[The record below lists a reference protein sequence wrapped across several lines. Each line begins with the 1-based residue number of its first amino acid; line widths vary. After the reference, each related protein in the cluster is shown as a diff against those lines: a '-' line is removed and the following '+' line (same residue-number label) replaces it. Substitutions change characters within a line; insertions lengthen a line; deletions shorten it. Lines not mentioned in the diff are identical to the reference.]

1 MAGERLRNVLKAYRE
16 MYRGAGRAEKT
27 EVLDKFCRVT
37 EYCRKYATA
46 LLNQPV
52 DMPAAV
58 KKRRRGVSYS
68 ARALRVITAIWEA
81 AGYPWSVR
89 LKALIPLW
97 LPWASEH
104 VTKVTPELEEEIL
117 EISARQLDRR
127 LKFKKRALKRRIY
140 GRTKPGTLLKHHI
153 PLKTDHWDVTEPGFV
168 EIDLVSH
175 SGENASGEFVYSL
188 NVTDIHTGWVETR
201 ALMGRGETGVVNAL
215 DEIRRDLPFVLHGID
230 SDNGSEFIN
239 FHLYGWCEKRK
250 IQFTRGRPYKKDDNA
265 HIEQKNWTH
274 VRRVF
279 GWDRYDSRKVMQAM
293 NDLYIHELRLMMNL
307 YQPSVKLLHKDRVG
321 SRLRRRYYTAQ
332 TPLDRLVADAIPE
345 SLPSRLRKLLALRE
359 RLDPFTLAERIETKL
374 DRVEAI
380 RRAPTAQSLTTVL
393 SQQDASPRGGR
404 VHKETTY
411 AFHQTFSR

>member
-1 MAGERLRNVLKAYRE
+1 
-16 MYRGAGRAEKT
+16 
-27 EVLDKFCRVT
+27 
-37 EYCRKYATA
+37 
-46 LLNQPV
+46 
-52 DMPAAV
+52 
-58 KKRRRGVSYS
+58 
-68 ARALRVITAIWEA
+68 
-81 AGYPWSVR
+81 
-89 LKALIPLW
+89 
-97 LPWASEH
+97 
-104 VTKVTPELEEEIL
+104 
-117 EISARQLDRR
+117 
-127 LKFKKRALKRRIY
+127 
-140 GRTKPGTLLKHHI
+140 
-153 PLKTDHWDVTEPGFV
+153 
-168 EIDLVSH
+168 
-175 SGENASGEFVYSL
+175 L